1 MNGAA
6 TSSRDGDM
14 GHARRGM
21 IHDLIERGL
30 VSGPVLEAMSR
41 VPRHLFVSE
50 ALRFNAYRD
59 SSLPIGHGQTAS
71 KPSIIARM
79 VQALMLSGRERV
91 LEVGTGSGYQT
102 ALLAE
107 LAASVVSVERVK
119 ELSLR
124 ARQSLIRLNYTNV
137 KVINTDDFMG
147 LDGVFDAVIVSAGAE
162 ALPEGIL
169 TKVRDG
175 GVLVIPLGRG
185 DGHSIRRFTKRSADE
200 IVEEEL
206 WRATFVPLIMSAN
219 ST

>member
-1 MNGAA
+1 ME
-6 TSSRDGDM
+6 
-14 GHARRGM
+14 HARRGM
-21 IHDLIERGL
+21 IQDLIERGL
-30 VSGPVLEAMSR
+30 VCGPVLESMSR

-59 SSLPIGHGQTAS
+59 NSIPIGHGQTAS

-79 VQALMLSGRERV
+79 LQALMLTGRERV

-119 ELSLR
+119 ELSIR
-124 ARQSLIRLNYTNV
+124 ARQTLIRLNYTNA

-147 LDGVFDAVIVSAGAE
+147 LEGSFDAVIVSAGAE
-162 ALPEGIL
+162 SLPEGIL
-169 TKVRDG
+169 SKVRDG

-185 DGHSIRRFTKRSADE
+185 DGHSIRRFTKRDSGE
-200 IVEEEL
+200 ILEEEL
-206 WRATFVPLIMSAN
+206 WRATFVPLIMSP
-219 ST
+219 SSP